1 MTKLKIKHFDHD
13 SVADG
18 GKFEERWPADADYII
33 RGILIKRKDG
43 IALTKSDIT
52 IRIAKDPLTVDHAL
66 CNTFGTDRLNHWPLE
81 EKLDKAQDFEY
92 EGYNREGTTINLVV
106 ELILEVK

>member
-13 SVADG
+13 GVAVG
-18 GKFEERWPADADYII
+18 GKFEKVWTADRDYIV
-33 RGILIKRKDG
+33 RAVLIKRKDG
-43 IALTKSDIT
+43 VTLTKSDIT
-52 IRIAKDPLTVDHAL
+52 IRIAKDPLTIDHTL

-81 EKLDKAQDFEY
+81 EELGAKQDFEY
-92 EGYNREGTTINLVV
+92 EGYNREGATIDLVI

>member
-13 SVADG
+13 GVAVG
-18 GKFEERWPADADYII
+18 GKFEKVWTADRDYIV

-43 IALTKSDIT
+43 AAFTASDIT
-52 IRIAKDPLTVDHAL
+52 IRINKDPLTVDHAL
-66 CNTFGTDRLNHWPLE
+66 CHTFGTTWENAWRFEEPLG
-81 EKLDKAQDFEY
+81 DKQDFEY
-92 EGYNREGTTINLVV
+92 EGYNREGAAVDLVV

>member
-18 GKFEERWPADADYII
+18 GKFEDKWTADRDYII
-33 RGILIKRKDG
+33 RAILIKRKDG
-43 IALTKSDIT
+43 VALTKSDIT
-52 IRIAKDPLTVDHAL
+52 IRIARYPLTVDHAL
-66 CNTFGTDRLNHWPLE
+66 CNTFGTDRLNYWPLE
-81 EKLDKAQDFEY
+81 EDLGDKQDFEY
-92 EGYNREGTTINLVV
+92 EGYNREGATIDLVV